1 MKDKKP
7 LKEKKFFHS
16 EIVIKVLLLIIG
28 LILYI
33 GFKMIDHFIFKKPI
47 SYGRKSLIGFG
58 WDIPDSLLY
67 LICIIFIF
75 YFLRKLFNFLVKKIR
90 KLFNY
95 NETGE
100 KKKIISFCINFT
112 AVILILIILSLAAIL
127 LIIFFNEIIL
137 HLFKY

>member
-16 EIVIKVLLLIIG
+16 EIVIKVLLFIIG

-47 SYGRKSLIGFG
+47 SYGRSNFFRSN
-58 WDIPDSLLY
+58 IPDSLFY